1 MSTVETVNA
10 DLSGGNN
17 DLLSYGAAS
26 TDNIT
31 VDLVAG
37 TATGFAAISGVEN
50 VTSGSGNDLLVGD
63 AGANA
68 LNGGTGNDTLMG
80 GLGLDT
86 LTGGAG
92 IDTVSYAN
100 ESDAMVVNLA
110 LNTASR
116 PAESSSVEDMLSGI
130 ENAIGGAGG
139 DSITGSTA
147 ANLLDGGLGNDSV
160 DGGAGNDTI
169 LGGGGDDAL
178 FGGAGVDS
186 IDGGTGSDL
195 IIGGASNDLLAG
207 GAGDDTFI
215 YAFGDGADVFDGGDG
230 SDTLNILGTTA
241 ANALAV
247 AWDGASIV
255 SFTGGTLTGV
265 EHLNANLDAGVDT
278 LTYAG
283 STANVT
289 VDLLGHTAS
298 GFDSLSGIENVTAG
312 SGNDTLIGDDE
323 ANVLAGGAGDDTYVV
338 GAGDIVTETLNA
350 GTDTVNSSVSIT
362 LGANVENLVLTI
374 GSGDI
379 GGIGNGLANVLTG
392 NDGNN
397 ALSGAG
403 SDDVID
409 GRAGNDNID
418 GGAGNDTI
426 TGGAGDDVMTGAA
439 GNDLFVFAAGF
450 GNDVINGFDANLT
463 GGQDLLDV
471 RAYHLTQDAFADAV
485 TILQSGADTVVH
497 IGADTI
503 TLTGVNG
510 IGANAITIDDFKL
523 A

>member
-1 MSTVETVNA
+1 
-10 DLSGGNN
+10 
-17 DLLSYGAAS
+17 
-26 TDNIT
+26 
-31 VDLVAG
+31 
-37 TATGFAAISGVEN
+37 
-50 VTSGSGNDLLVGD
+50 
-63 AGANA
+63 
-68 LNGGTGNDTLMG
+68 MG

-86 LTGGAG
+86 LTGGTG

-130 ENAIGGAGG
+130 ENALGGAGG

-147 ANLLDGGLGNDSV
+147 GNLLDGGLGNGS
-160 DGGAGNDTI
+160 
-169 LGGGGDDAL
+169 
-178 FGGAGVDS
+178 VDS
-186 IDGGTGSDL
+186 IDGGTGSDV
-195 IIGGASNDLLAG
+195 ITGGASNDLLAG

-265 EHLNANLDAGVDT
+265 EHLNANLDAGTDT

-289 VDLLGHTAS
+289 VDLLGNTAS
-298 GFDSLSGIENVTAG
+298 GFDSLSGIENVTGG
-312 SGNDTLIGDDE
+312 SGNDTLIGDDG
-323 ANVLAGGAGDDTYVV
+323 ANLLAGGAGDDTYVV

-350 GTDTVNSSVSIT
+350 GSDTVNSSVSIT
-362 LGANVENLVLTI
+362 LGANVENLVLTT

-379 GGIGNGLANVLTG
+379 GGIGNGLANILTG

-397 ALSGAG
+397 VLSGVG
-403 SDDVID
+403 
-409 GRAGNDNID
+409 
-418 GGAGNDTI
+418 
-426 TGGAGDDVMTGAA
+426 VMT
-439 GNDLFVFAAGF
+439 L
-450 GNDVINGFDANLT
+450 
-463 GGQDLLDV
+463 
-471 RAYHLTQDAFADAV
+471 
-485 TILQSGADTVVH
+485 
-497 IGADTI
+497 
-503 TLTGVNG
+503 
-510 IGANAITIDDFKL
+510 
-523 A
+523 